1 MNLGDMIIEQAHD
14 FPYRTLEAAG
24 NRFMEHTS

>member
-1 MNLGDMIIEQAHD
+1 MNLGDMTIEQARD

>member
-1 MNLGDMIIEQAHD
+1 MNFGDMTIEKTRD